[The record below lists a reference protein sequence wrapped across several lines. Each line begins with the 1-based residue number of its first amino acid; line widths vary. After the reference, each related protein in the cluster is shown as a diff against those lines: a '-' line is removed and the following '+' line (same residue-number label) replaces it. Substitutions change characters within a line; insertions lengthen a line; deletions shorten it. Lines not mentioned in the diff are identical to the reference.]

1 MSSSISI
8 QLWICM
14 LVFFSSCYRG
24 QADFFFKDGL
34 MVNYTDWYLHLKTKD
49 LDDYIQTVVNR
60 SRKREY
66 WVTYLQNNLNMDI
79 ETPEHGLLIDSQL
92 SEELYSLYWHAQ
104 IISETSSII
113 GHRELN
119 TDGGQCA
126 IDLSKVKLDK
136 TSLGKICLSMYYN
149 KTACVGM
156 NLKYRS
162 PDGSCNNLKRSYS
175 GKAST
180 AYKRLLFN
188 NYRDSF
194 IGKFYRIIIYLCAY
208 LMMGFHLL
216 QSRH

>member
-1 MSSSISI
+1 MHK
-8 QLWICM
+8 
-14 LVFFSSCYRG
+14 FN
-24 QADFFFKDGL
+24 D
-34 MVNYTDWYLHLKTKD
+34 
-49 LDDYIQTVVNR
+49 
-60 SRKREY
+60 
-66 WVTYLQNNLNMDI
+66 NLNY
-79 ETPEHGLLIDSQL
+79 LDS
-92 SEELYSLYWHAQ
+92 
-104 IISETSSII
+104 
-113 GHRELN
+113 G
-119 TDGGQCA
+119 GGQCA

-194 IGKFYRIIIYLCAY
+194 IGKLYTIIIYLCAY
-208 LMMGFHLL
+208 IMMGFHLL
-216 QSRH
+216 SIQKLPKIFFRLTDPVLEG